1 MFATFNLKRLYQNVN
16 FADYFKKYKCFQMI
30 NKICACCFVRCVKRA
45 SFILTLFYLLLISTK
60 SLSQEQD
67 DSQKQIN
74 KITGTVTGS
83 DKAPLA
89 GAAIKIKHRTVGTT
103 ADEKG
108 RFSISAS
115 PTDTLVISYINYTT
129 QFVRVGTKLNIPVIL
144 VEAPSSMNEVIV
156 VAYGSMKRKELTGV
170 VGKVNMEDL
179 RKAPVTSF
187 DQALAGRVAGVVVSS
202 NDGQPGGGSQI
213 VIRGSS
219 AGQDV
224 SPLYVVDGF
233 PVENMDLN
241 SINTNDIESIEV
253 LKDAS
258 SIAMYGARGAN
269 GVIMITTKK
278 GKSEPLRI
286 SYAGS
291 LGLMNPTKI
300 LKLLSPYQFVKLQLD
315 LDSMQTTSTTADITA
330 HQRYLNPTW
339 GTDHF
344 DPNLTKDLNYYK
356 DSAPSFDWQKLAMQQ
371 GILQMHNL
379 SLIGGNTALRYAF
392 SGSYQNQKGLI
403 INTGITHYDGK
414 ASFDFRANDNDR
426 FGASLNYAKTTSF
439 GTIPTGAATGGVVEN
454 MWEYPP
460 VNPLSG
466 PGLNTGE
473 YDSAAIGTSTTIPN
487 NLVNPLQEAQNVYLN
502 RQTKTLAL
510 NIYNE
515 YSFTDALRLRLTG
528 GITNTTFN
536 THNFY
541 NSYTSEG
548 TLATNSN
555 GTLYNSKGINAL
567 ISNTN
572 NNIYL
577 TEALLSYRKKY
588 DQNHILD
595 AVGGATYQYGQS
607 IGTSTSYYDILPGLE
622 YLGVGSI
629 GIGSLPSASTYGI
642 SANQLISFLGR
653 VNYSL
658 MEKYIF
664 TVTGRD
670 DGSSKFASGKQWGFF
685 PSGAFAWRFTQEN
698 FLKKYTA
705 FLGDSKFRASYG
717 AVGNNRVNDYASIYQ
732 LASGAGSAYPFRN
745 IYTPGSIPYFPGNAN
760 ITWETTYQLDLG
772 TTLSFYNDRLLVDM
786 DYYDKR
792 TTDAL
797 LPVPLPE
804 IAGFAGTASGGV
816 QYQNAG
822 IIRNRGFE
830 FALTTTN
837 IQNAKFS
844 WTSSFNIAFNVNKIL
859 EFYNNRNNITET
871 WGLGGASA
879 WISQVGHPI
888 SQFYGYKWGGVYQ
901 YSDFNQLSNGTYVLK
916 PGIPSYTPASSSTP
930 IQPGDPKYVDLNK
943 DGVVDDNDRTI
954 IGSPLPKHTGGFSNN
969 FLYKNFSVSIL
980 FQWSAGQQI
989 LNANKVVFEDNY
1001 YGNSNE
1007 FAAEANHWTPQNPT
1021 NDIPRPNTRANGV
1034 DPGGETRVSTWEI
1047 EDGSYLRLKTVQ
1059 FGYSLSPKALAKI
1072 SLTAVRFFIS
1082 GQNLLTFTKYSG
1094 QDPEV
1099 STNRIANPAN
1109 VPPGSGSSD
1118 NGQAGTGYLYIQ
1130 PSSGSRILSQGYD
1143 YTGYPRARTI
1153 TIGANVTF

>member
-1 MFATFNLKRLYQNVN
+1 MN
-16 FADYFKKYKCFQMI
+16 
-30 NKICACCFVRCVKRA
+30 NKTCACCFVKFVKRVP
-45 SFILTLFYLLLISTK
+45 FILAFFYLLMISTK
-60 SLSQEQD
+60 SFSQEQD
-67 DSQKQIN
+67 ESQRQIN

-89 GAAIKIKHRTVGTT
+89 RATVKIKNRTT
-103 ADEKG
+103 ATQSDEKG
-108 RFSISAS
+108 RFSINAA

-129 QFVRVGTKLNIPVIL
+129 QYIRVGTKLNIPVLL
-144 VEAPSSMNEVIV
+144 VEAPSNMNEVIV
-156 VAYGSMKRKELTGV
+156 IGYGNIKRKELTGV

-179 RKAPVTSF
+179 RKAPVSSF
-187 DQALAGRVAGVVVSS
+187 DQALAGRIAGVVVSS

-224 SPLYVVDGF
+224 SPLYVIDGF

-291 LGLMNPTKI
+291 LGIENPTKV

-315 LDSMQTTSTTADITA
+315 LDSMESTSTTKTIAGNN
-330 HQRYLNPTW
+330 RYINPT
-339 GTDHF
+339 GESNLIGGNY
-344 DPNLTKDLNYYK
+344 DPNQGVDLNYYK
-356 DSAPSFDWQKLAMQQ
+356 DSAKSFDWQKLVMQQ
-371 GILQMHNL
+371 GVLQMHNI

-392 SGSYQNQKGLI
+392 SGSYTNQKGLI
-403 INTGITHYDGK
+403 INTGIKHYDAKG
-414 ASFDFRANDNDR
+414 SFDFRANDNDR
-426 FGASLNYAKTTSF
+426 FGASLNYANTTSF
-439 GTIPTGAATGGVVEN
+439 GTIPSGAATGGVVEN

-460 VNPLSG
+460 VNPLTG

-473 YDSAAIGTSTTIPN
+473 YDSSAINNSSTTPN

-502 RQTKTLAL
+502 RKTKTLAL

-515 YSFTDALRLRLTG
+515 YSFTDALRLRVTG

-536 THNFY
+536 TVNFF
-541 NSYTSEG
+541 NSLTTEG
-548 TLATNSN
+548 TLAKNTSN
-555 GTLYNSKGINAL
+555 NYYNSKQINGL

-607 IGTSTSYYDILPGLE
+607 VATSTTYIDILPGLE
-622 YLGVGSI
+622 YLGAGSL
-629 GIGSLPSASTYGI
+629 GLGSLPSASSYGI

-732 LASGAGSAYPFRN
+732 LAVSSSFAYPTRN
-745 IYTPGSIPYFPGNAN
+745 AYTMGAIPFFPGNAN

-772 TTLSFYNDRLLVDM
+772 TTLSFFKDRILVDM
-786 DYYDKR
+786 DYYNKR
-792 TTDAL
+792 TNDAL
-797 LPVPLPE
+797 LPVPLSE

-822 IIRNRGFE
+822 VIRNRGFE
-830 FALTTTN
+830 FAITTTN
-837 IQNAKFS
+837 IQNAKFT

-859 EFYNNRNNITET
+859 EFYNNRDNITEQ
-871 WGLGGASA
+871 WGLTSSALAGSTA

-901 YSDFNQLSNGTYVLK
+901 YSDFKELANGTYVLK
-916 PGIPSYTPASSSTP
+916 PGVPSYTPASSTTP
-930 IQPGDPKYVDLNK
+930 VQPGDPKFVDINK
-943 DGVVDDNDRTI
+943 DGVVDDNDRTM
-954 IGSPLPKHTGGFSNN
+954 IGNPLPKHTGGFTNN
-969 FLYKNFSVSIL
+969 FLYKNFSLSVL
-980 FQWSAGQQI
+980 FQWSVGQQI
-989 LNANKVVFEDNY
+989 LNANKFVFEDNFY
-1001 YGNSNE
+1001 ANSNQ
-1007 FAAEANHWTPQNPT
+1007 FAEEANHWTPQNPT
-1021 NDIPRPNTRANGV
+1021 NDMPRPNTRTGGV
-1034 DPGGETRVSTWEI
+1034 DPGGEARVSSWLV

-1059 FGYSLSPKALAKI
+1059 LGYSLSPKALTRI
-1072 SLTAVRFFIS
+1072 SLTSVRFFIAA
-1082 GQNLLTFTKYSG
+1082 QNLLTFTKYTG